1 MSAVAL
7 LLPLKGRPLHTLRFL
22 WHANR
27 QRLPHR
33 IVVLDGQVES
43 AIADRLAKPHALFPA
58 LDIDYVRCPD
68 DRTYQHY
75 FDKMAAGCARLQT
88 PYAMLCDNDDFVV
101 DAGVAH
107 AVDFLERHRDYAGI
121 SGGVAGFSLHRDGV
135 LPNVA
140 GVIQSLGALY
150 HDGYVAADYA
160 APRLADRVRQHFARG
175 YSLFY
180 SVFRTEAL
188 ATVLRDSAAIGFS
201 DLRAAETFF
210 GARMKTLGK
219 CGIDR
224 RVISYVRQGGTS
236 GGSANVWTA
245 DDLRGAGPRA
255 MEVARCLHALAG
267 PIAAADSCDLAEV
280 KAELRQ
286 LFADKLAAEAP
297 SAAISDA
304 PPQRWRDRAWVAAG
318 TMLPAG
324 VIAVRRRLLR
334 RRARAEIAGAMID
347 HGATAAEVASARQ
360 ALIAI
365 EACLERPE
373 FPAFL
378 RRHAPDLLGRAGIVS
393 RPAGRVA
400 A

>member
-1 MSAVAL
+1 
-7 LLPLKGRPLHTLRFL
+7 
-22 WHANR
+22 
-27 QRLPHR
+27 
-33 IVVLDGQVES
+33 VLDGQAEP
-43 AIADRLAKPHALFPA
+43 AIADRLTKPHSLFPA

-75 FDKMAAGCARLQT
+75 FDKMAAGCARLRT

-101 DAGVAH
+101 AAGVAY
-107 AVDFLERHRDYAGI
+107 AVDFLERHRDYAGL
-121 SGGVAGFSLHRDGV
+121 SGGVAGFALHRDGD
-135 LPNVA
+135 LPDVA

-160 APRLADRVRQHFARG
+160 AARLGDRVQQHFARG

-236 GGSANVWTA
+236 GGSAHVWTV
-245 DDLRGAGPRA
+245 DDLRGVGPRA

-267 PIAAADSCDLAEV
+267 PIAAADDRDLLVAEEEAV
-280 KAELRQ
+280 Q
-286 LFADKLAAEAP
+286 LFADKLAAETPTAATAAAP
-297 SAAISDA
+297 SPRWYDGVWAAA
-304 PPQRWRDRAWVAAG
+304 R

-324 VIAVRRRLLR
+324 AIALRRRLLR
-334 RRARAEIAGAMID
+334 RRARADIAAAMLD
-347 HGATAAEVASARQ
+347 HGATASDVLAARQ

-365 EACLERPE
+365 EACLERPD

-378 RRHAPDLLGRAGIVS
+378 RRHAPDLIDRAEVV
-393 RPAGRVA
+393 PHCVGRVA